1 MTEVNIIQGDVLKV
15 DDTGPELRVQLIN
28 ENGDPENIT
37 GFTQTLNVKKSDD
50 DTNAVDAGTMTIHDA
65 ELGIVEYDWQS
76 GDTSETGVYEAE
88 VKSTDG
94 TDTLSY
100 PNDTFFRVHITEDLS

>member
-1 MTEVNIIQGDVLKV
+1 MTDVRIIQGGVLKV
-15 DDTGPELRVQLIN
+15 DDTAPNLRVQLVD
-28 ENGDPENIT
+28 EDGSPENID
-37 GFTQTLNVKKSDD
+37 GFTQSLNVKKSDAD
-50 DTNAVDAGTMTIHDA
+50 SNVVDAGSMSIHDA

-76 GDTSETGVYEAE
+76 TDTTETGVYEAE

-100 PNDTFFRVHITEDLS
+100 PNDNFFRVHITEDLS